1 MGGKARPLS
10 SPKFGASSHLS
21 NLLLSLRNFDPQ
33 VSIIINLRWNSVIS
47 NLLNELEINSVKLN
61 RKGDDL
67 SIDEGF
73 LGAEALIDEGGY
85 GFEPSLYI
93 VGQDQERVCR
103 IVEDLASS
111 MEAMA

>member
-1 MGGKARPLS
+1 MTRLGDV
-10 SPKFGASSHLS
+10 F
-21 NLLLSLRNFDPQ
+21 
-33 VSIIINLRWNSVIS
+33 SIV
-47 NLLNELEINSVKLN
+47 EC
-61 RKGDDL
+61 
-67 SIDEGF
+67 F